1 LKNGKQAVRGSAGD
15 DFERAGISQFAK
27 KRQEITLSFIDKKRT
42 SFAKHFE
49 VKVWE
54 FAKLRMIAVPILFAR
69 AEIDQIIEML
79 HIAFAQKI
87 VLKHRAER
95 WREGHREFEWNSV
108 VQ

>member
-1 LKNGKQAVRGSAGD
+1 MGSKPCVAALELISSAPGV
-15 DFERAGISQFAK
+15 SQFAK
-27 KRQEITLSFIDKKRT
+27 KRKEITLSFIDKKRT

-54 FAKLRMIAVPILFAR
+54 FANLPKMIAVPLLFAR

-79 HIAFAQKI
+79 HIALAQELI
-87 VLKHRAER
+87 LKHRAQR
-95 WREGHREFEWNSV
+95 WRQGHREFEWNGV